1 MDIKELTMERPTPTD
16 VEREVTSIDMIVS
29 KGDAEGNITYTNPI
43 FMKISGYT
51 QGELLD
57 KPHSILR
64 HPDMPKVVFK
74 YLWDNLKEGK
84 EVVAYVKNLCKD
96 GSFYWVLAQ
105 VRTAKNPDGS
115 FRNYVSTRK
124 SVTDNAKAAIS
135 ELYAELLRMEQ
146 EEGVDAS
153 EQALEAFLTEHG
165 QSFETFNQFMIQL
178 NK

>member
-1 MDIKELTMERPTPTD
+1 MERPTPTD
-16 VEREVTSIDMIVS
+16 IEHEVTSIDLIVS
-29 KGDAEGNITYTNPI
+29 KSDAEGVITYANPI

-57 KPHSILR
+57 QPHAILR

-84 EVVAYVKNLCKD
+84 QVLAFVKNLCKD
-96 GSFYWVLAQ
+96 GGFYWVLAQ
-105 VRTAKNPDGS
+105 VRVAKNPDGS

-124 SVTDNAKAAIS
+124 RVTDAAKEAVGG
-135 ELYAELLRMEQ
+135 LYANLLAIEKSD
-146 EEGVDAS
+146 GVEAS
-153 EQALEAFLTEHG
+153 EKALMTFLADNG
-165 QSFETFNQFMIQL
+165 QSPETFNDFMVQL